1 MYIEYRDQVTAKEIP
16 DRFDF
21 PTGYPSYENQTM
33 IAHVFL
39 NNMLRLGYLRRY
51 GEEGEYQWSLT
62 EQGSQRSKLCILIE
76 KNPHW
81 EELFF

>member
-1 MYIEYRDQVTAKEIP
+1 MV
-16 DRFDF
+16 
-21 PTGYPSYENQTM
+21 
-33 IAHVFL
+33 AHVFL